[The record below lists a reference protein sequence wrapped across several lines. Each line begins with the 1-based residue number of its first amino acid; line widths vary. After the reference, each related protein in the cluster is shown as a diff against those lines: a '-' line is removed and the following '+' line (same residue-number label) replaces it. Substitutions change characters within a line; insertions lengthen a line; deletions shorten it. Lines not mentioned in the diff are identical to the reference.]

1 MSCEGVCSGGPV
13 MKNARLP
20 ECTNAELLWLFNAQ
34 LIVQA
39 EMDNDSDRVFWYI
52 NKNKEQ
58 IEDRLDDLLELAK
71 VKAFR

>member
-1 MSCEGVCSGGPV
+1 